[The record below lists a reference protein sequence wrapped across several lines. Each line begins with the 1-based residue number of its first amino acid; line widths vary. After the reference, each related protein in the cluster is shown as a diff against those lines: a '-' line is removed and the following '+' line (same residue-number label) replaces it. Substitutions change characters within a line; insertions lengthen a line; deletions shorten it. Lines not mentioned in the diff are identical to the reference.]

1 MSGTMKAVRLHEYG
15 GPEVLIYED
24 APVPVPADG
33 EVLIRVQGAGVNPV
47 DWKTRTGKRGA
58 APGLKDPFPLI
69 LGWDVSGTVRSAGR
83 GASKFRDGDGVFG
96 MVGFPDPGSCYAD
109 YVCASADDLALKPV
123 SLTPLETAGIPIA
136 GLTAYQALFD
146 TAGLQEGQR
155 VLINAAAGGVGHFAV
170 QLAAWKGAYVIGT
183 ASKRNREFLEGLGV
197 NEFVDYTEGP
207 LEERVRDVD
216 VVLDP
221 VGGTT
226 RESSL
231 KALKKGGF
239 LVSIV
244 ERDVHEKTEGLEV
257 SARHMLV
264 KRNSAQLEII
274 AGLIDK
280 GIVKP
285 HIHRVFPLSE
295 AAEAH
300 RLVFAGHVRGKVVL
314 QPE

>member
-1 MSGTMKAVRLHEYG
+1 MSGIMKAVRLHEYG

-24 APVPVPADG
+24 APVPAPADG
-33 EVLIRVQGAGVNPV
+33 EVLIRVLGAGVNPV
-47 DWKTRTGKRGA
+47 DWKTRSGTRGV
-58 APGLKDPFPLI
+58 APMLKDPFPLI
-69 LGWDVSGTVRSAGR
+69 LGWDVSGVVESAG
-83 GASKFRDGDGVFG
+83 GGVTKFHEADEVFG
-96 MVGFPDPGSCYAD
+96 MVGFPDPGSCYAE
-109 YVCASADDLALKPV
+109 YVCASADDLTFNPA
-123 SLTPLETAGIPIA
+123 SLSPLETAGIPIA

-146 TAGLQEGQR
+146 TAGLEKGQR

-183 ASKRNREFLEGLGV
+183 ASKRNRDFLEGLGV

-207 LEERVRDVD
+207 LEERIGDLD

-221 VGGTT
+221 IGGTT

-244 ERDVHEKTEGLEV
+244 ERDVHEKTEVLKV
-257 SARHMLV
+257 RAQHMLA
-264 KRNSAQLEII
+264 KRNSAELEII
-274 AGLIDK
+274 AGLIDE

-285 HIHRVFPLSE
+285 HIDRVFPLSE

-314 QPE
+314 QP